1 MFLSRIEISNFRNF
15 EHLDV
20 KLGRTTVVVGENN
33 VGKSNLLHAL
43 RLVLDPKL
51 PDAARQLRE
60 EDFWDELK
68 QPIKD
73 KTVLEIAVEFQDFQ
87 HDKSILAVLQSY
99 LVKGVTPDTARLT
112 YRFRPRSPLPKGR
125 EPTIEDYEF
134 VVFGGVDEKNRV
146 GHDVRRWIP
155 IELLPALR
163 DAESDLSAWRDSPL
177 RPLIE
182 RLQIAPTK
190 LETVAGAIDQATN
203 ELMKE
208 NDVQTLI
215 TSIESR
221 LAKMIGGVISVGP
234 SLGFT
239 PTNPDRLLRSLKM
252 FGDGTSKRNVS
263 DLSLGINNIL
273 YLLLLSLE
281 LERKEAAS
289 ERATTILA
297 IEEPEAH
304 LHPHLQRLVFK
315 DFLRRKSPVLLTT
328 HSPHVASVAPLQSIL
343 LLKQDQN
350 KKSSVGRSTHEAK
363 LSEQDISDL
372 ERYLDATRAEILFA
386 QGIILVEGASEIFLL
401 PAFASCFGTPL
412 DEHGITVCSVHGTD
426 FVPYVKL
433 LGSNSLNLPFIVVTD
448 GDWHESTGGEILSR
462 GFLRSIR
469 IFEAAGYP
477 EFPTL
482 AALYKSRKWSDINKI
497 VAEHG
502 VFVGKRTLEVDLF
515 NVGYGPEL
523 ASTFEELGVSQKM
536 LERAKELVGMKAPM
550 TSETE
555 EQFMSDI
562 ERVGKGRFA
571 QRFAAKVDKERCPEY
586 IRGSLTH
593 IDKVLSQ

>member
-1 MFLSRIEISNFRNF
+1 MFISRIEISNFRNF

-33 VGKSNLLHAL
+33 IGKSNLLYAL
-43 RLVLDPKL
+43 RLILDPKL

-60 EDFWDELK
+60 EDFWDGLK
-68 QPIKD
+68 EPLKNKSTI
-73 KTVLEIAVEFQDFQ
+73 EIAVEFQDFQ
-87 HDKSILAVLQSY
+87 QDKSILAVLQSY
-99 LVKGVTPDTARLT
+99 LVKGVTPDTVRLT
-112 YRFRPRSPLPKGR
+112 YSFRPRSPLPKGR
-125 EPTIEDYEF
+125 DLTIEDYEF
-134 VVFGGVDEKNRV
+134 VVFGGVDEKSRV

-182 RLQIAPTK
+182 RLQIPLTK
-190 LETVAGAIDQATN
+190 LETVAGTIDQATD

-208 NDVQTLI
+208 KDVQTLT

-239 PTNPDRLLRSLKM
+239 PTNPDRLLRSLRM

-281 LERKEAAS
+281 LERKETAF

-304 LHPHLQRLVFK
+304 LHPHLQRLVFR

-328 HSPHVASVAPLQSIL
+328 HSPHVASVAPLLSIL
-343 LLKQDQN
+343 LLKQDQS
-350 KKSSVGRSTHEAK
+350 KKSSVGSSAHEAN
-363 LSEQDISDL
+363 LAEQDVIDL

-386 QGIILVEGASEIFLL
+386 KGVILVEGASEIFLL
-401 PAFASCFGTPL
+401 PAFASRFGIPL

-426 FVPYVKL
+426 FIPYVKF
-433 LGSNSLNLPFIVVTD
+433 LGSHGLKLPFVVVTD
-448 GDWHESTGGEILSR
+448 SDWYESTRGETLSR
-462 GFLRSIR
+462 GFRRAIE
-469 IFEAAGYP
+469 IAKTAGYP
-477 EFPTL
+477 ESPTL
-482 AALYKSRKWSDINKI
+482 EALYKSRKWQDINKI
-497 VAEHG
+497 VAERG
-502 VFVGKRTLEVDLF
+502 VLVGRRTLEVDLF

-523 ASTFEELGVSQKM
+523 TSTFVELGASQKI
-536 LERAKELVGMKAPM
+536 LERAKELAVMKAPM
-550 TSETE
+550 TTE
-555 EQFMSDI
+555 AEDQFLSDI
-562 ERVGKGRFA
+562 DRVGKGRFA
-571 QRFAAKVDKERCPEY
+571 QRFAAKVDEKRCPDY
-586 IRGSLTH
+586 IRDSLIH
-593 IDKVLSQ
+593 IVKVLSQ

>member
-20 KLGRTTVVVGENN
+20 RLGRTTVVVGENN
-33 VGKSNLLHAL
+33 IGKSNLLHAL

-51 PDAARQLRE
+51 PDSARQLRE
-60 EDFWDELK
+60 EDFWDGLK
-68 QPIKD
+68 QPLKSKNAIE
-73 KTVLEIAVEFQDFQ
+73 VAVEFQDFHQ
-87 HDKSILAVLQSY
+87 DKSILAVLQSY

-125 EPTIEDYEF
+125 DLTTEDYEF

-146 GHDVRRWIP
+146 GHEVRRWIP

-182 RLQIAPTK
+182 RLQIPPAK
-190 LETVAGAIDQATN
+190 LETVASAIDQATDQ
-203 ELMKE
+203 LMKE
-208 NDVQTLI
+208 KDVQTLI

-221 LAKMIGGVISVGP
+221 LVKMIGGVISVGP
-234 SLGFT
+234 SLGFA
-239 PTNPDRLLRSLKM
+239 PTSPDRLLRSLRM

-304 LHPHLQRLVFK
+304 IHPHLQRLVFR

-328 HSPHVASVAPLQSIL
+328 HSPHIASVAPLPSIL

-363 LSEQDISDL
+363 LSDRDVIDL

-386 QGIILVEGASEIFLL
+386 QGVILVEGASEIFLL
-401 PAFASCFGTPL
+401 PAFALRFGTPL
-412 DEHGITVCSVHGTD
+412 DEHGVTVCSVHGTD
-426 FVPYVKL
+426 FVPYVRL
-433 LGSNSLNLPFIVVTD
+433 LGSNGLKLPFVVVTD
-448 GDWHESTGGEILSR
+448 GDWYQSTGGETISR
-462 GFLRSIR
+462 GFRRAVKIVKT
-469 IFEAAGYP
+469 AGYP
-477 EFPTL
+477 ESPTL
-482 AALYKSRKWSDINKI
+482 DDLYKSRKWPDINKI
-497 VAEHG
+497 AAQSG

-523 ASTFEELGVSQKM
+523 ASTFEELGVPQQM
-536 LERAKELVGMKAPM
+536 LERTKKLAGMQTPM
-550 TSETE
+550 TTEAE
-555 EQFMSDI
+555 EQFLSDI

-571 QRFAAKVDKERCPEY
+571 QRFAAKVDEERCPDY
-586 IRGSLTH
+586 IRASLTQ
-593 IDKVLSQ
+593 IVKVLSQ